1 MAAPDFVHL
10 HVHSE
15 YSLLD
20 GANRIGDL
28 VKACLD
34 DGQPALAL
42 TDHGNMFGAIELYQK
57 CTAKGV
63 KPIIGCEVYVARDS
77 MHKPHSKAKGNGYN
91 HLTLLARNE
100 EGYKNLVQLASKAYV
115 DGYHFRPRIDKE
127 LLAQH
132 TAGINCLSGCL
143 AGEINQLFRMDKE
156 AEAAQLAAQLRD
168 MFGPEHFWLE
178 LQRNGIELQDRVNE
192 SMVRLAKQTGIPLI
206 ATNDIHYL
214 RHEDCEAQDVLLCI
228 NTGAKK
234 AEEKRFKFET
244 DSLYFKTREEMA
256 HMFRDL
262 PDSVT
267 ATMDVAGQ
275 TELEIEFGNYHLPI
289 FTAETGETQDQIF
302 DRLLEE
308 GLARKYGADHTE
320 ARERLEYEKR
330 VIRELGFV
338 SYFLIVWD
346 LIRWARDHD
355 IPVGPGRGSAAGSMV
370 AYLLDITLVC
380 PLHYGLIF
388 ERFLNSARVSMPDI
402 DIDFCKEGR
411 ERVLAYTRE
420 KYGEEKVAQIATF
433 GTMASRTVV
442 RDVGRVLD
450 VPLKDVDRVA
460 KKIPQGPGAP
470 SLAESLK
477 SDPDLIE
484 LSNDASLA
492 ELFKLSL
499 PLEGMARHMST
510 HAAGV
515 VIADKAID
523 AYVPLAKNGDDICTQ
538 WSAPQLEELGL
549 LKMDYLGL
557 RTLTIIDRALTN
569 IRKLG
574 GTPPDLDHI
583 ELNDPKTYEMLI
595 AGDTQGVFQLES
607 EGMRKLIARIKPDC
621 FEDLIAILAL
631 YRPGPLESGM
641 VDMFVRRKHG
651 EEPIEYP
658 HPMLEDLLKE
668 TYGCIVY
675 QEQVM
680 LISNQL
686 ANFALNDADN
696 LRKAMGKKKPE
707 IMQKFSAQFLEG
719 AISNGC
725 DPDVAQVTW
734 DNIVKFGGYG
744 FNKSHS
750 TAYALITYHT
760 AYLKAHHRTAFLA
773 GNLSCEMGDSD
784 KVKLLLDDARSAGVE
799 IRLPDIAHSAWEF
812 EPEDVGIRFG
822 LGAIKGV
829 GMRAA
834 EQIVAAR
841 KTLQDEGKP
850 LGLHAL
856 AMEVDPAEVG
866 KTAWESLIRA
876 GTFDFT
882 GHNRGAIL
890 AALEG
895 AMADG
900 ARAAAD
906 RRSGQGDLFG
916 GGAPEPEAEAD
927 ASNDGIDDS
936 KAWDEQETLKAEYEV
951 LGFYLS
957 GHPLEERAGLMN
969 ILSSIGTDRLADL
982 PGGAE
987 VRLAGMVV
995 NYAEAI
1001 VKSGRMAG
1009 QKMARFRLEDL
1020 KGSVGVTCF
1029 PRTFEEC
1036 RDKLEEGAVV
1046 VLKGKLEDNN
1056 DEPAMLLDE
1065 LMTVEEA
1072 IERFQGGVVIQ
1083 LGPEDKGVLAALEE
1097 SIKSNR
1103 GKQPLYF
1110 LVRGDDG
1117 HSRRIRAGTAWT
1129 VAISDSF
1136 AREVDGLLGR
1146 GRVRLARV

>member
-1 MAAPDFVHL
+1 MATPDFVHL

-28 VKACLD
+28 VKACIK

-57 CTAKGV
+57 ATAKQI

-77 MHKPHSKAKGNGYN
+77 MYKPHSKAKGNGYN

-127 LLAQH
+127 LLAKH

-143 AGEINQLFRMDKE
+143 AGEISQLFRQEKE
-156 AEAAQLAAQLRD
+156 QEAAELAAQLRE

-192 SMVRLAKQTGIPLI
+192 SMVRLAQQTGIPLI

-234 AEEKRFKFET
+234 ADEKRFRFET

-262 PDSVT
+262 PEALR
-267 ATMDVAGQ
+267 ATMDVASQ

-289 FTAETGETQDQIF
+289 FEADTGETAEQIF

-308 GLARKYGADHTE
+308 GLQRKYGSGNAE
-320 ARERLEYEKR
+320 ARRRLEYEKR

-346 LIRWARDHD
+346 LIKWARDHD

-370 AYLLDITLVC
+370 AYLLDITQVC
-380 PLHYGLIF
+380 PLKYGLLF

-420 KYGEEKVAQIATF
+420 RYGEEKVAQIATF

-460 KKIPQGPGAP
+460 KKIPQGPGAK

-484 LSNDASLA
+484 LANDASLA

-523 AYVPLAKNGDDICTQ
+523 SYVPLAKNGDDICTQ
-538 WSAPQLEELGL
+538 WPAPQLEELGL

-557 RTLTIIDRALTN
+557 RTLTIIERAQRN
-569 IRKLG
+569 IVKQG
-574 GTPPDLDHI
+574 GTRPDLDNI
-583 ELNDPKTYEMLI
+583 ELNDPDTYKMLI
-595 AGDTQGVFQLES
+595 AGDTQGIFQLES

-725 DPDVAQVTW
+725 DPEVAQVTW

-784 KVKLLLDDARSAGVE
+784 KVKFLLDDARSAGVE
-799 IRLPDIAHSAWEF
+799 VRLPDITRSAWEF
-812 EPEDVGIRFG
+812 EPEDGAIRFG

-829 GMRAA
+829 GQRAA
-834 EQIVAAR
+834 EQLIAAR
-841 KTLQDEGKP
+841 SELVDRGTP
-850 LGLHAL
+850 IGLHAL
-856 AMEVDPAEVG
+856 ASQVDPTEVG
-866 KTAWESLIRA
+866 KTAWESLIKA
-876 GTFDFT
+876 GTFDAT
-882 GHNRGAIL
+882 GHNRGAVL
-890 AALEG
+890 AALEA

-916 GGAPEPEAEAD
+916 AAPAEPRAA
-927 ASNDGIDDS
+927 ASDGIDDS
-936 KAWDEQETLKAEYEV
+936 KAWGEQETLKAEYDV

-969 ILSSIGTDRLADL
+969 ILASVGTDRLCDL

-995 NYAEAI
+995 GYAEAI

-1036 RDKLEEGAVV
+1036 RDRLEEGAVV

-1056 DEPAMLLDE
+1056 DEPAVLLDE
-1065 LMTVEEA
+1065 LMTVEDA

-1083 LGPEDKGVLAALEE
+1083 IGPEDKGVLDALEA
-1097 SIKSNR
+1097 SIKANR

-1117 HSRRIRAGTAWT
+1117 HSRRVRAGTEWT
-1129 VAISDSF
+1129 VSISDSF

>member
-1 MAAPDFVHL
+1 MANPEFVHL

-28 VKACLD
+28 VKACIT

-57 CTAKGV
+57 CTAKKI
-63 KPIIGCEVYVARDS
+63 KPIIGCEVYIARES

-143 AGEINQLFRMDKE
+143 AGEINQLFRQEKE
-156 AEAAQLAAQLRD
+156 QEAAELATQLRD

-192 SMVRLAKQTGIPLI
+192 SMVRLAQQTGIPLI

-234 AEEKRFKFET
+234 ADEKRFRFET

-262 PDSVT
+262 PESIH
-267 ATMDVAGQ
+267 ATMDVASQ
-275 TELEIEFGNYHLPI
+275 TDLEIEFGNYHLPI
-289 FTAETGETQDQIF
+289 FEADTGETSEQIF

-308 GLARKYGADHTE
+308 GLQRKYGSDNSD
-320 ARERLEYEKR
+320 ARQRLEYEKR

-346 LIRWARDHD
+346 LIKWSRDHD

-370 AYLLDITLVC
+370 AYLLDITQVC
-380 PLHYGLIF
+380 PLKYGLLF

-420 KYGEEKVAQIATF
+420 RYGEEKVAQIATF

-460 KKIPQGPGAP
+460 KKIPQGPGAK

-484 LSNDASLA
+484 LANDASLA

-515 VIADKAID
+515 VIADKSID
-523 AYVPLAKNGDDICTQ
+523 SYVPLAKNGDDICTQ

-557 RTLTIIDRALTN
+557 RTLTIIERAQRN
-569 IRKLG
+569 IVKQG
-574 GTPPDLDHI
+574 GTRPDLDNI
-583 ELNDPKTYEMLI
+583 ELNDPATYKMLI
-595 AGDTQGVFQLES
+595 AGDTQGIFQLES

-658 HPMLEDLLKE
+658 HPMLEGLLKE

-725 DPDVAQVTW
+725 DPEVAQVTW

-760 AYLKAHHRTAFLA
+760 AYLKAHHRTSFLA

-784 KVKLLLDDARSAGVE
+784 KVKFLLDDARSGGIEV
-799 IRLPDIAHSAWEF
+799 RLPDLRYSAWEF
-812 EPEDVGIRFG
+812 EPEEGAIRFG

-829 GMRAA
+829 GQRAVEQLVEGRAA
-834 EQIVAAR
+834 LLAEDTPIS
-841 KTLQDEGKP
+841 
-850 LGLHAL
+850 LHAL
-856 AMEVDPAEVG
+856 ASRADPAEVG
-866 KTAWESLIRA
+866 KTAWESLIKA
-876 GTFDFT
+876 GTFDFG
-882 GHNRGAIL
+882 GHNRGAVL
-890 AALEG
+890 ASLEA
-895 AMADG
+895 AMTDG

-916 GGAPEPEAEAD
+916 GAPEEPQAAV
-927 ASNDGIDDS
+927 SDGIDDS
-936 KAWDEQETLKAEYEV
+936 KAWDEQETLKAEYDV

-969 ILSSIGTDRLADL
+969 ILASVGTDRLVDMQ
-982 PGGAE
+982 GGAE

-995 NYAEAI
+995 GYAEAI

-1036 RDKLEEGAVV
+1036 RDRLEEGAVV
-1046 VLKGKLEDNN
+1046 VIKGKLEENN
-1056 DEPAMLLDE
+1056 DEPAVLLDE
-1065 LMTVEEA
+1065 LMTVEDA

-1083 LGPEDKGVLAALEE
+1083 LGPEDKGVLAALEA
-1097 SIKSNR
+1097 SIKANR

-1117 HSRRIRAGTAWT
+1117 HSRRIRAGTEWT

>member
-1 MAAPDFVHL
+1 MSRPEFVHL

-28 VKACLD
+28 VQACLD
-34 DGQPALAL
+34 DDQPAIAL

-57 CTAKGV
+57 ATAKGV
-63 KPIIGCEVYVARDS
+63 KPIIGCEVYVARES
-77 MHKPHSKAKGNGYN
+77 MYKPHSKAKGNGYN

-100 EGYKNLVQLASKAYV
+100 EGYHNLIQLASKAYV

-143 AGEINQLFRMDKE
+143 AGEINQLFRQDKE
-156 AEAAQLAAQLRD
+156 QEAAELAAHLRD
-168 MFGPEHFWLE
+168 IFGPEHFWLE

-192 SMVRLAKQTGIPLI
+192 SMVRLAQKTGIPLI

-214 RHEDCEAQDVLLCI
+214 RAEDCEAQDVLLCI

-234 AEEKRFKFET
+234 ADEKRFRFDT

-262 PDSVT
+262 PESLA
-267 ATMDVAGQ
+267 ATLDVASQ
-275 TELEIEFGNYHLPI
+275 TELEIEFGTYHLPI
-289 FTAETGETQDQIF
+289 FTADTGETSEAIF

-308 GLARKYGADHTE
+308 GLVRKYEAGNAE

-370 AYLLDITLVC
+370 AYLLDITQVC
-380 PLHYGLIF
+380 PLKYGLLF

-420 KYGEEKVAQIATF
+420 RYGEEKVAQIVTF

-450 VPLKDVDRVA
+450 LPLKDVDRVA
-460 KKIPQGPGAP
+460 KKIPQGPGAA

-484 LSNDASLA
+484 LAKDASLQ

-515 VIADKAID
+515 VIADKRID

-557 RTLTIIDRALTN
+557 RTLTIIARALEN
-569 IRKLG
+569 ITKQG
-574 GTPPDLDHI
+574 GTPPDLDHV
-583 ELNDPKTYEMLI
+583 ELNDPATYKMLI

-651 EEPIEYP
+651 EEEIEYP
-658 HPMLEDLLKE
+658 HPMLEGLLKE

-696 LRKAMGKKKPE
+696 LRKAIGKKKPE

-719 AISNGC
+719 SISNGC
-725 DPDVAQVTW
+725 DPTVAQETW

-760 AYLKAHHRTAFLA
+760 AYLKAHHRTSFLA

-784 KVKLLLDDARSAGVE
+784 KVKFLLDDARSAGIEV
-799 IRLPDIAHSAWEF
+799 RLPDVAMSGWEF
-812 EPEDVGIRFG
+812 EPEEGAIRFG

-829 GMRAA
+829 GQRAA
-834 EQIVAAR
+834 ERIVTAR
-841 KTLQDEGKP
+841 KELLAEGQSV
-850 LGLHAL
+850 GLHELTSQA
-856 AMEVDPAEVG
+856 DPAEVG
-866 KTAWESLIRA
+866 KTAWEALIKA
-876 GTFDFT
+876 GTFDPT
-882 GHNRGAIL
+882 GHNRGAVL
-890 AALEG
+890 AALEA

-900 ARAAAD
+900 SRAAAN
-906 RRSGQGDLFG
+906 RKSGQGDLFG
-916 GGAPEPEAEAD
+916 GGPPEPETAQA
-927 ASNDGIDDS
+927 DGIDDTR
-936 KAWDEQETLKAEYEV
+936 AWDEQETLKAEYEV

-969 ILSSIGTDRLADL
+969 ILSSVGTDRICEMS
-982 PGGAE
+982 GGSE

-995 NYAEAI
+995 GYAEAI
-1001 VKSGRMAG
+1001 VKSGRMKG
-1009 QKMARFRLEDL
+1009 QRMARFRLEDL

-1036 RDKLEEGAVV
+1036 REHLEEGAVV
-1046 VLKGKLEDNN
+1046 VLKGKLEENS
-1056 DEPAMLLDE
+1056 DEPGMLLDE
-1065 LMTVEEA
+1065 LMTVEQA
-1072 IERFQGGVVIQ
+1072 IERFQGGVLIQ
-1083 LGPEDKGVLAALEE
+1083 LGPEDKGVLDSLETV
-1097 SIKSNR
+1097 IKSHR

-1117 HSRRIRAGTAWT
+1117 HSRRIRAATDWN
-1129 VAISDSF
+1129 VAISDGL

-1146 GRVRLARV
+1146 GRMRLARV